1 MKYTPSNGKI
11 DLNIRDKIGAP
22 TGYTTIEIRIA
33 DNGYGMSKDVQA
45 RIFDPFERGNDTR
58 INKIQ
63 GTGLGLT
70 ITQNLVQLMNGDIQ
84 LESEPGKGT
93 TFTITIPFKIMEGDI
108 EAKTADFPIMCQT
121 DIRGKRAL
129 LVEDNE
135 LNMEIAVDS

>member
-1 MKYTPSNGKI
+1 
-11 DLNIRDKIGAP
+11 
-22 TGYTTIEIRIA
+22 
-33 DNGYGMSKDVQA
+33 MSKDVQA

-108 EAKTADFPIMCQT
+108 EAKTAVSPSCARRTFE
-121 DIRGKRAL
+121 GKRAL

-135 LNMEIAVDS
+135 LNMEISGRIPETDRNRHRYS